1 MDDLDGRLVVLDD
14 ERKPLARQAL
24 ELIVHAIGDVQPVG
38 ELLAELEEKRLGMLS
53 GGDYHLLTYVDDDGK
68 PVAAAAGVYLKGVN
82 AGFITYLAVRKDQRG
97 AHLGR
102 RLRSHVVQAMRDEAL
117 RTTGHDLA
125 WIVGEVRQE
134 SPWLKT
140 LVRDG
145 EAIPFDMPYFHP
157 WQSRRGHARYVLYRE
172 PVSDPRTDLGA
183 DEVLRLLYNIYRRAY
198 RLRFPLHSDNFCFM
212 LGDLEGRETVG
223 VHANFEE
230 VLGEGD

>member
-1 MDDLDGRLVVLDD
+1 MDELDLRLVVVDD

-24 ELIVHAIGDVQPVG
+24 ELIADVVGDVQPVR
-38 ELLAELEEKRLGMLS
+38 ELLWELEEKRLGMPS
-53 GGDYHLLTYVDDDGK
+53 GGDYHLLAFVDGEGL
-68 PVAAAAGVYLKGVN
+68 PVAAGAGVYLGGVN

-102 RLRSHVVQAMRDEAL
+102 RLRAHVVQAMRDEAV

-145 EAIPFDMPYFHP
+145 EAVPFDMPYFHP
-157 WQSRRGHARYVLYRE
+157 WQSRRGHSRYVLYRE
-172 PVSDPRTDLGA
+172 PVSDERLELGG

-198 RLRFPLHSDNFCFM
+198 RLRFPLQSDNFCFM
-212 LGDLEGRETVG
+212 LGDLEGRDAVG

-230 VLGEGD
+230 LLGDDA